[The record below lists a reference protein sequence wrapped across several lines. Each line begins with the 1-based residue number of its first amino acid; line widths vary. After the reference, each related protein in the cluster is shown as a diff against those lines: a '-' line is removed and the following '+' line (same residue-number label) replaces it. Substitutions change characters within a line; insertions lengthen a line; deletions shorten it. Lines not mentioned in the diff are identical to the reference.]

1 MPKNLI
7 IITAGG
13 NGERMKATVN
23 KIFLPLNGKAVI
35 FYTLKIFE
43 RLDLVDEIIIT
54 AREQDFTS
62 LKKIIKESA
71 FTKVKKLIPANGS
84 RQESTWRALKWLTQ
98 KKIHPSTLVGTHNA
112 VNPLVSKEEIKAVF
126 QAAKKWGAALL
137 AMAARDTV
145 KIVGNDS
152 FVQKTPVRS
161 FVWYAQ
167 TPQVAKFTIL
177 WQAFKKAAQDNDWG
191 TDDTMLIERLGKKV
205 KVVPC
210 SWQNFKITYPADL
223 VAAQAVLEERQDV

>member
-1 MPKNLI
+1 MSKNLI

-13 NGERMKATVN
+13 NGERMKVEIN
-23 KIFLPLNGKAVI
+23 KIFLPLLGKPII
-35 FYTLKIFE
+35 FHTLNIFE
-43 RLDLVDEIIIT
+43 RLNLIDEILIT
-54 AREQDFTS
+54 AREQDFQGI
-62 LKKIIKESA
+62 KKVIKESG

-84 RQESTWRALKWLTQ
+84 RQESTWRALKWLAD
-98 KKIHPSTLVGTHNA
+98 KKVSPTTLVGTHNA
-112 VNPLVSKEEIKAVF
+112 VNPLVTPEEIKAVF
-126 QAAKKWGAALL
+126 GAAQKWGAALL

-145 KIVGNDS
+145 KIVGTDS

-167 TPQVAKFTIL
+167 TPQVASFKIL
-177 WQAFKKAAQDNDWG
+177 WQAFARAAQDNDWG

-205 KVVPC
+205 KVVSC

-223 VAAQAVLEERQDV
+223 VAAEEILRRRND